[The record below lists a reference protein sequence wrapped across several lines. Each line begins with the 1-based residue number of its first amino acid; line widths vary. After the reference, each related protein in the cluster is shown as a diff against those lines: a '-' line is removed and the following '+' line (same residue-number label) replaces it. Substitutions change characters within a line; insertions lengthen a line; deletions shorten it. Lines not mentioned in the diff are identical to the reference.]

1 MSQVKELKEHMIAGP
16 AIKDFPFFIQ
26 WHLTERCNL
35 RCRHC
40 YQGGEKVRE
49 MTANEVKHEIDGATQ
64 MFQAWEQEHGIRV
77 SPSIHFT
84 GGEPFLCD
92 GLWEVMAYA
101 KERGYGVAMMTN
113 GCLVTEE
120 DANRAFGLGISDIQ
134 VSLEGPP
141 DLHASIRGKE
151 SFNAAARGV
160 EHLVAAGNRVSANVT
175 LSRINVDQIEETVE
189 IAREMGFYGIGF
201 SRIVPCG
208 RGKALLDQFLT
219 PDELKSA
226 YQKIISLNTPS
237 FEVLSGDPLAG
248 TLSGT
253 RPPSA
258 CNLTLSGCSA
268 GFSGVTITS
277 DGSVMPCRRIGLIA
291 GNLKKKSLRAIWASS
306 RLLWQLRR
314 RESYTGKCGQCSLW
328 PSCRGC
334 RAVAYAH
341 SSTQGKPDLFAD
353 DPQCWVTP
361 SPHPSPLSGEGKDEG
376 KGGAR

>member
-1 MSQVKELKEHMIAGP
+1 
-16 AIKDFPFFIQ
+16 
-26 WHLTERCNL
+26 
-35 RCRHC
+35 
-40 YQGGEKVRE
+40 
-49 MTANEVKHEIDGATQ
+49 

-160 EHLVAAGNRVSANVT
+160 EHLIAAGNRVSANVT

-306 RLLWQLRR
+306 KLLWRLRR
-314 RESYTGKCGQCSLW
+314 KESYAGKCGRCSLW

-334 RAVAYAH
+334 RAVAYAY
-341 SSTQGKPDLFAD
+341 SSARGKPDLFAD
-353 DPQCWVTP
+353 DPQCWVSEP
-361 SPHPSPLSGEGKDEG
+361 MP
-376 KGGAR
+376 